1 MLNIS
6 SARRLLL
13 VAAMLAGAVAAG
25 ASRLYAEKVAT
36 KLQDPTCIAD
46 GCSGGPTNCEIL
58 ANGKTCLKSIT

>member
-1 MLNIS
+1 
-6 SARRLLL
+6 
-13 VAAMLAGAVAAG
+13 MLAGAVAAG